1 MLTFTIPIESFD
13 RMLLPETARQL
24 GTPDFRRAVK
34 SYFDQQLG
42 SAGGWHEIRVSERS
56 IDVRWTPASTPA
68 DAIESAIQ
76 KLTAGEYHSAVVLL
90 QLLLSDQPSNVS
102 ILYNL
107 GMASSPP
114 DGSRPRCAP
123 AERRAKSREEK
134 AP

>member
-1 MLTFTIPIESFD
+1 MRQYADQLFD
-13 RMLLPETARQL
+13 GLMIQL
-24 GTPDFRRAVK
+24 
-34 SYFDQQLG
+34 
-42 SAGGWHEIRVSERS
+42 RS
-56 IDVRWTPASTPA
+56 
-68 DAIESAIQ
+68 IQ